1 MAAEMTTAHIDID
14 TSSSDDDNFGG
25 DEYDNKTHIPLDSI
39 KSFLK
44 TNLNIRYNYTNWEP
58 REAFRELV
66 QNWRDEI
73 IKSSRLA
80 ERDFRVKPREETT
93 SGRNTEIVYNAVVV
107 DADGVEKCLGY
118 IRFKGRDGEGTVDI
132 VNASATLEP
141 RHLTLGF
148 TSKTNQEHQAGAFG
162 EGLKLALVVLMRGE
176 QNHHVQCRSGGF
188 TWSFNFDKDGLLI
201 VYLRRMSP
209 KHISRVSEQLSRQ
222 FNRPQSLLPI
232 VSRPE
237 EDVHFVIGQRLKGT
251 SEHGEQVKRNFVT
264 QTQFDAWTEA
274 ALFLQNNAGEEAII
288 HTLYDGDLLRAP
300 QFQGKMYLK
309 GLLLDESTASRSA
322 SKTTFPLRF
331 GYNFAYGRTDRERK
345 TVLSADEEAR
355 AMLAIWEAA
364 LTLRPDLIAELSNML
379 NSSEPKYADVAGARR
394 YMTKKTAS
402 LLKDYL
408 RGGDRAG
415 NWYYSDTEKNKNP
428 RLDHIIRG
436 LGYTGVKL
444 TQTYWDLL
452 SRRGLIRTAEEEE
465 RVLFT
470 SAPRV
475 PVPKTGFG
483 GRLCLLL
490 SACLRAC
497 PQTNDMGFGFVH
509 AGRLNLQLSFSDDD
523 YAFRINDRWLSVE
536 GAAVELCL
544 RGSLAEARVLYHA
557 CKSLFSEALEQLPL
571 ELFVNKD
578 ENPAS
583 TPPERLRKL
592 EISLAEQR
600 LLNYLRI
607 EHPTVEPVAGRP
619 ELRVTWPVDPQWDT
633 GTEIEIQCHRA
644 STCSSLRD
652 NLQIAYHDL
661 GPELLELDILGISRW
676 HVAKSFGSITDD
688 VVIGIRNEDAVA
700 QLAEIRK
707 RRRM

>member
-1 MAAEMTTAHIDID
+1 MAAELT
-14 TSSSDDDNFGG
+14 SSDDDNFGG
-25 DEYDNKTHIPLDSI
+25 DEYDNKTNTSLDSAKDTVKI
-39 KSFLK
+39 NF
-44 TNLNIRYNYTNWEP
+44 NIRYNYTNWKP

-73 IKSSRLA
+73 IKSFLLA
-80 ERDFRVKPREETT
+80 ESDFRVKPREETT
-93 SGRNTEIVYNAVVV
+93 SGRNTEIVYNAVFV
-107 DADGVEKCLGY
+107 DTDGVEKCLGY

-132 VNASATLEP
+132 VNASATLKP
-141 RHLTLGF
+141 RHLVLGF
-148 TSKTNQEHQAGAFG
+148 TSKTNQEHQAGSFG
-162 EGLKLALVVLMRGE
+162 EGLKLALIVLMRGE

-188 TWSFNFDKDGLLI
+188 TWSFNFNKDGLLI
-201 VYLRRMSP
+201 ACLRRMSP
-209 KHISRVSEQLSRQ
+209 KHISRVSEQVSRQ
-222 FNRPQSLLPI
+222 AKRSQSLLPF

-251 SEHGEQVKRNFVT
+251 SELGEPVKRNFVT

-274 ALFLQNNAGEEAII
+274 VLFLQNNAGEDAII
-288 HTLYDGDLLRAP
+288 HTLYHGDLLWAP
-300 QFQGKMYLK
+300 QLQGKMYLK

-322 SKTTFPLRF
+322 SKTSLPLRF
-331 GYNFAYGRTDRERK
+331 GYNFAYGRTERDRK

-379 NSSEPKYADVAGARR
+379 NSSKPRYADVTGARW

-402 LLKDYL
+402 LLKAYL
-408 RGGDRAG
+408 RGGERAR

-428 RLDHIIRG
+428 KLDHIIHG

-444 TQTYWDLL
+444 KQTYWDIL
-452 SRRGLIRTAEEEE
+452 SRRGLMRTAEEEE

-470 SAPRV
+470 AAPHA
-475 PVPKTGFG
+475 PVPETDFA
-483 GRLCLLL
+483 GRLCRLL

-523 YAFRINDRWLSVE
+523 SEFRINDRWLSVE
-536 GAAVELCL
+536 GAAAELCL
-544 RGSLAEARVLYHA
+544 RGSLAEARVLYQA

-571 ELFVNKD
+571 EFFVNTD
-578 ENPAS
+578 ENPTS

-607 EHPTVEPVAGRP
+607 ENPTVEPVAGRP
-619 ELRVTWPVDPQWDT
+619 ELRVTWPVDPQWDA
-633 GTEIEIQCHRA
+633 GTEIEIQ
-644 STCSSLRD
+644 
-652 NLQIAYHDL
+652 
-661 GPELLELDILGISRW
+661 
-676 HVAKSFGSITDD
+676 
-688 VVIGIRNEDAVA
+688 
-700 QLAEIRK
+700 
-707 RRRM
+707 